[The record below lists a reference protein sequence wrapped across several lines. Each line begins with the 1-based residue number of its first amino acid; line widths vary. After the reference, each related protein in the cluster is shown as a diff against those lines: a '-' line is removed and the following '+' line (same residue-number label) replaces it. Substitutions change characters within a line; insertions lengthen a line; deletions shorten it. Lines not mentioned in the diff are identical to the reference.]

1 MAEPSVV
8 GGPEEALV
16 AAAIGSMAVAV
27 VILDRDGR
35 VVRANPVAA
44 RQLGAGFL
52 AAPLDR
58 WAESWGQAAGSPAAR
73 ALAGETS
80 RAELVCQAGP
90 LAGTRFAITAS
101 PISAGAARGAVLTFA
116 DIGGDH
122 RGEVTAAVA
131 RPPATGE
138 VVARTGV
145 LLVEAD
151 DDAREQTARLLRD
164 AGFAVAEA
172 GSARDALRAA
182 VATAGP
188 LDVLLTDLIL
198 DDETGSELA
207 HQLLRIRPRLS
218 IFYMSD
224 HPWGAL
230 VPANATG
237 RGPVFLRKPLEPA
250 ALVEAIA
257 RAAGGDTAEAAAPA
271 PGRVLVVDDD
281 DDMRQGVASLLR
293 DEGLEVL
300 EAREGRAA
308 LDLAEASELDVVVSD
323 INMPCMTGIDL
334 LKEIRSRDIDVPVI
348 LLTAAPRVDSA
359 STAVQYGAY
368 RYLSK
373 PVDAQELVDAVQLA
387 IRSGRLARL
396 RRDAQGMAG
405 IDEAWR
411 PSDGAGLDVRLDSA
425 LHDLWLEYQPLVRA
439 AGHQIS
445 AFEALVRTGEPS
457 LRRPLQLFA
466 AADQQGR
473 TGEVGRDI
481 RRIAAHDLAGAPP
494 DVDLHLNI
502 NATDLED
509 PDLYA
514 PDAPLSRVARRVVL
528 EISERQ
534 PVALDGSFE
543 GHVRDLRAMG
553 YRFALDDLG
562 TGPSG
567 LATFSMLA
575 PDMVKLDP
583 SLVRG
588 IHATPAKRKTIAD
601 MIALCRDMN
610 VEVIAEG
617 IELEEESAC
626 LAELGCDRLQGH
638 LFARPSRD
646 FRVAL

>member
-1 MAEPSVV
+1 MTEASVV
-8 GGPEEALV
+8 GTPEDALV
-16 AAAIGSMAVAV
+16 AAAIEAMAVAV
-27 VILDRDGR
+27 IVLDADGR
-35 VVRANPVAA
+35 IVRHNAVAA
-44 RQLGAGFL
+44 RQLGAAFL
-52 AAPLDR
+52 AAPLER
-58 WAESWGQAAGSPAAR
+58 WAQWWTAAEGSPAAR
-73 ALAGETS
+73 ALGGDTC
-80 RAELVCQAGP
+80 RTELTCQAGP

-101 PISAGAARGAVLTFA
+101 PIAAGSARGAVLTFT
-116 DIGGDH
+116 DVGGDH

-131 RPPATGE
+131 RPTSTGE
-138 VVARTGV
+138 AARTGV

-151 DDAREQTARLLRD
+151 DDGRELTARLLRD
-164 AGFAVAEA
+164 AGFAVVEA
-172 GSARDALRAA
+172 SCARDALRAA
-182 VATAGP
+182 VATTTP
-188 LDVLLTDLIL
+188 LHVLLTDLIL

-207 HQLLRIRPRLS
+207 HQLLQIRPRLS
-218 IFYMSD
+218 ILYMSD

-230 VPANATG
+230 VPANASG
-237 RGPVFLRKPLEPA
+237 RGPVFLRKPLEPG
-250 ALVEAIA
+250 ALVDAVG
-257 RAAGGDTAEAAAPA
+257 RAARGDTAAATAPA
-271 PGRVLVVDDD
+271 QGRVLVVDDD
-281 DDMRQGVASLLR
+281 DDMRQGVSSVLR

-368 RYLSK
+368 RYLGK
-373 PVDAQELVDAVQLA
+373 PVDAQELIDVVQLA
-387 IRSGRLARL
+387 IRSGRFARL
-396 RRDAQGMAG
+396 RRDAQAIAG
-405 IDEAWR
+405 LDEAWR

-425 LHDLWLEYQPLVRA
+425 LDDLWLEYQPLIRV
-439 AGHQIS
+439 AGRQVS

-457 LRRPLQLFA
+457 LRRPPQLFA

-473 TGEVGRDI
+473 TSEVGRDI
-481 RRIAAHDLAGAPP
+481 RRLAAQGLAAAPP

-502 NATDLED
+502 NAPDLED

-562 TGPSG
+562 TGPIG

-617 IELEEESAC
+617 IELEEERIC
-626 LAELGCDRLQGH
+626 LTELGCDRLQGH

-646 FRVAL
+646 FRVPV